1 MGIDTA
7 RKPAQLHL
15 MSNLATLAPKFT
27 PENASEMGRRGAM
40 SRKLN
45 REREKLRLQQLEEL
59 ERKSPIPDDDEARK
73 RRVQKQI
80 DMLLNDME
88 KAKDL
93 DKRLRIGAAIERLW
107 KLVQPTAGVLK
118 PSAKRGRPLPSIA
131 FTEAPQPAEPPQIV
145 VASNPSMMSS

>member
-1 MGIDTA
+1 
-7 RKPAQLHL
+7 